1 MYKLIVCD
9 LDETLLNTTDKK
21 VSQAN
26 RDAIKRAKE
35 AGVRFVVGTGRPYP
49 TVQGTLK
56 EIGLKDQKDQYI
68 IGLNGGMIT
77 ENAGNRI
84 LYRQGITFE
93 EAVALFNRAKE
104 FKVGIHIYTGED
116 VFVWNFTDYG
126 EKEFLTGRMEIIERN
141 DDNIEFLR
149 DTGIIKIL
157 YFNCDFDYIMTL
169 KDKMTDLTGD
179 MDVSF
184 SSSRYIEFNRKGVTK
199 GVGLKRLADIL
210 GIDMADTIAIGDN
223 FNDLSMIQAA
233 GLGVGVSNSA
243 EDIKP
248 YCDYITKADCDH
260 GAVAEVID
268 KFIFGK
274 DI

>member
-116 VFVWNFTDYG
+116 VFV
-126 EKEFLTGRMEIIERN
+126 
-141 DDNIEFLR
+141 
-149 DTGIIKIL
+149 
-157 YFNCDFDYIMTL
+157 
-169 KDKMTDLTGD
+169 
-179 MDVSF
+179 
-184 SSSRYIEFNRKGVTK
+184 
-199 GVGLKRLADIL
+199 
-210 GIDMADTIAIGDN
+210 
-223 FNDLSMIQAA
+223 
-233 GLGVGVSNSA
+233 
-243 EDIKP
+243 
-248 YCDYITKADCDH
+248 
-260 GAVAEVID
+260 
-268 KFIFGK
+268 
-274 DI
+274 